1 MRLHEV
7 QQQVEDMPTV
17 MGLDEELNVMT
28 ALMSLDDNV
37 LRQETVWLTG
47 VIQDLRL
54 SHRDEAFM
62 ELTEENE
69 GPVHAF
75 CDWLRER
82 NEALALGIAPGVIKD
97 LDMSAA
103 QAQHLMAPCRE

>member
-1 MRLHEV
+1 MRLQEV
-7 QQQVEDMPTV
+7 QQQVNDMPTV
-17 MGLDEELNVMT
+17 MGLDEEIEVMT
-28 ALMSLDDNV
+28 ALMSLDDDT
-37 LRQETVWLTG
+37 LRQDTTWLLG

-82 NEALALGIAPGVIKD
+82 NDTLTLGIAPGVIKD
-97 LDMSAA
+97 LNMSAA
-103 QAQHLMAPCRE
+103 QAQHLMAPYKE